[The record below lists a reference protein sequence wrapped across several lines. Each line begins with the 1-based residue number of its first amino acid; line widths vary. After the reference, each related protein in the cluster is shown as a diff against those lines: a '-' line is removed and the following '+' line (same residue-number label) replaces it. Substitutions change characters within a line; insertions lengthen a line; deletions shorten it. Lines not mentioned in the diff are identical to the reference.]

1 MQLPP
6 FAVGASPVESG
17 TNNHVWFGFRAAPGW
32 PKTRPRRSAG
42 AYAFHLLNASLGD
55 LGACL
60 ERLLLGAERWLV
72 LGQRDEHTR
81 NRRAT
86 GDRTNYALP

>member
-1 MQLPP
+1 M
-6 FAVGASPVESG
+6 
-17 TNNHVWFGFRAAPGW
+17 
-32 PKTRPRRSAG
+32 AG

-60 ERLLLGAERWLV
+60 ERLLLGAERWSV